1 MDWLLR
7 RYGWLPLLALG
18 LSLSVWATS
27 RFEQDRQYESLRDL
41 YENQARVLGGMV
53 RESAQQA
60 ARSTGLV
67 HQAFVE
73 KALRTLALLGVP
85 GPEEDCAAIAR
96 GLPDVLL
103 WVASDQ
109 EGLRGCA
116 ADLDPAEVAAFL
128 DRLPSAAVEDLA
140 EEATLGG
147 IDLFCVRNDR
157 IALGTTACL
166 DRGELKEMRREVGL
180 GPLLAGLEGADL
192 AYVVVQDAQGI
203 LAATPGVE
211 RVSSFAEDPFL
222 KEALSGMPRELEG
235 RMVARDGRTLFEMV
249 APMELADGSTAVI
262 RTALDARELVRV
274 GQANRRRLAWMGS
287 LLGAMVLLSALLA
300 RILARNARHR
310 EEYRREIR
318 RRDQEV
324 RHWQALGEMA
334 ATVAHEVRNPLNTI
348 AMALQRLDRE
358 VQVLPSDEPDFREW
372 LGLAQEAA
380 RRVERVVGDFLEL
393 GRPLV
398 LHPERHPL
406 DGLLRDVA
414 TSLAMAAE
422 SESKRLEVHCPE
434 GIAVRVDRPRFIQA
448 LTNLVLNAIQAVAP
462 GGTVRISGVRED
474 GGSRV
479 IIRDDGPGM
488 DPATLA
494 RVQQPFVTT
503 RASGTGLGLP
513 LARRLIE
520 AHGASLDIES
530 SPGIGTTA
538 TVVLP
543 RGEQRGNDGVE
554 EGP

>member
-7 RYGWLPLLALG
+7 RYGWLPLLALV
-18 LSLSVWATS
+18 LALSVWTTS

-41 YENQARVLGGMV
+41 YENQARVLGRMV

-73 KALRTLALLGVP
+73 KAMRTLALLGVP

-96 GLPDVLL
+96 GLPDVAL
-103 WVASDQ
+103 WVASDR

-116 ADLDPAEVAAFL
+116 ADLGPADVSAFL
-128 DRLPSAAVEDLA
+128 GRFQAAPMENLA
-140 EEATLGG
+140 EEATLDE

-157 IALGTTACL
+157 IAPGTIACL

-180 GPLLAGLEGADL
+180 GPLLAGLEGDDL
-192 AYVVVQDAQGI
+192 AYVVVQDAEGI

-222 KEALSGMPRELEG
+222 EQAISGNPRVLEG
-235 RMVARDGRTLFEMV
+235 RMVARDGRTLFEMA
-249 APMELADGSTAVI
+249 APMELADGTTAVI
-262 RTALDARELVRV
+262 RTALDAQELVRA

-300 RILARNARHR
+300 GVLARNARHR
-310 EEYRREIR
+310 EEYEREIE

-348 AMALQRLDRE
+348 GMALQRLDRE
-358 VQVLPSDEPDFREW
+358 VQVLPRDEPDFREL
-372 LGLAQEAA
+372 LGFAREAT

-406 DGLLRDVA
+406 DGLLREVA
-414 TSLAMAAE
+414 ASLAMAAE

-434 GIAVRVDRPRFIQA
+434 GIAVRVDRPRFFQA

-462 GGTVRISGVRED
+462 GGTVRISGVQDD
-474 GGSRV
+474 GATRV

-488 DPATLA
+488 DAETLA

-503 RASGTGLGLP
+503 RASGMGLGLP

-520 AHGASLDIES
+520 AHGASLEIES

-538 TVVLP
+538 TVLLP
-543 RGEQRGNDGVE
+543 REEPRGNDGVE
-554 EGP
+554 EDE